1 MAKRS
6 MFGDRR
12 GTLAAA
18 VTALLLLVGGAL
30 VVKVLAAP
38 GAPPQPDTSQ
48 AQPTALPPAPGPGPA
63 AGGSSK
69 ADPTSAGP
77 TSARPTGSTPN
88 GTSPAARANDFG
100 PMLGPS
106 DPVAL
111 RIPSIGVDT
120 KGLVSLRLDRTGKL
134 QAPTDFDRAGWYV
147 GGPTPGEFGP
157 AIIGAHVDSKAGPAV
172 FFELGSLEK
181 GAKVMVA
188 RKDGSTA
195 TFMVDRVARYSKADF
210 PTRTVYGDTGG
221 RAELRL
227 ITCGGAFDRATGH
240 YVDNI
245 VAFAHLVG

>member
-1 MAKRS
+1 MDTTTR
-6 MFGDRR
+6 FGDRR
-12 GTLAAA
+12 GSIAAA
-18 VTALLLLVGGAL
+18 VTALLLLVGGVL
-30 VVKVLAAP
+30 VVKALLGP
-38 GAPPQPDTSQ
+38 GAPPQPSQSQ
-48 AQPTALPPAPGPGPA
+48 AQGSPGPSPTTA
-63 AGGSSK
+63 PDTK
-69 ADPTSAGP
+69 ATGTGP
-77 TSARPTGSTPN
+77 TSSGPTSNTPMCS
-88 GTSPAARANDFG
+88 GPTAAANDFG
-100 PMLGPS
+100 LLLGPS

-120 KGLVSLRLDRTGKL
+120 KGLVSLRLDSSGKL
-134 QAPTDFDRAGWYV
+134 QAPTDFDRAGWYA

-157 AIIGAHVDSKAGPAV
+157 AVIGAHVDSKAGPAV
-172 FFELGSLEK
+172 FYELGSLRK

-195 TFMVDRVARYSKADF
+195 TFVVDRVARYSKADF

-227 ITCGGAFDRATGH
+227 ITCGGAFDQATGH